1 MLTLVRKEH
10 DQFPPRD
17 RTEASRLRRGPERLT
32 LRQRPGSGSSFQ
44 LCGCRARG
52 LLGNRCRSFLCCS
65 SFLQHEQVKCQNP
78 VSLSPLGP
86 TVLWPSPFPHLGVTP
101 DLKPSAF
108 VQTPHVL
115 PQLQRPLQ
123 GLPGSPVSSSLW
135 PRGRSGGKWCVFPTL
150 LSDFRAW
157 CEPPSVAPEHVAPVS
172 VSPVALSFLE
182 MAQHSVDKERNRLQ
196 ISAPTLGPTSPPLTS
211 AFPPPLS
218 QPH

>member
-1 MLTLVRKEH
+1 MIKEGAQETDPQAEAGLRLLLPALRLPSAGPPGKSLQELPLLLLFPATRTGQVPETSVLV
-10 DQFPPRD
+10 
-17 RTEASRLRRGPERLT
+17 
-32 LRQRPGSGSSFQ
+32 
-44 LCGCRARG
+44 
-52 LLGNRCRSFLCCS
+52 
-65 SFLQHEQVKCQNP
+65 
-78 VSLSPLGP
+78 
-86 TVLWPSPFPHLGVTP
+86 TVAVAHPFPSLGVTL

-115 PQLQRPLQ
+115 PRLQRPLQ

-135 PRGRSGGKWCVFPTL
+135 LRGRSGAKLCVFPTL

-172 VSPVALSFLE
+172 VSPVALSFLD